1 MFYFSS
7 PASCGVGARP
17 CAAAT
22 EARVAD
28 CGILVEVPQS
38 TDRPEDS
45 DPEHRAHQA
54 ERRLQLLIDSVS
66 DYGIFMLDPT
76 GRIESWNRGAEQ
88 IKGYRPQEIIGQTI
102 ERFYTAEDRASGK
115 PRALLD
121 AARTN
126 GRVEDEG
133 WRLRKDGTRFW
144 ADVVITSQRDA
155 DGELLG
161 FIKVTRDLTE
171 RREAEMRRLDLVHT
185 QEALKLRDEFLSI
198 AAHELRTPLFALKLQ
213 LESALTQREHLEEK
227 HVTKLERATRNAE
240 RLGDLINTLMDV
252 ARIAQGKLKL
262 APVRFDLGALVDE
275 VVDRLHEAAVESK
288 CTVLTERAEGIDGV
302 WDPLRIGQVLSNLLI
317 NSFKYAAGGRVDVQL
332 AREGDEALLRVMD
345 RGPGIPEAQLE
356 RVFGRFER
364 AVSARHYGG
373 LGLGLYVARE
383 IVLAHAGTVR
393 AHNRDGGGA
402 VVEVRL
408 PIGKAEA

>member
-1 MFYFSS
+1 VRVSAACA
-7 PASCGVGARP
+7 PATA
-17 CAAAT
+17 
-22 EARVAD
+22 ARVAD
-28 CGILVEVPQS
+28 WGILVAVSQA
-38 TDRPEDS
+38 TDRPDGS

-76 GRIESWNRGAEQ
+76 GRVETWNRGAEQ

-102 ERFYTAEDRASGK
+102 ETFYTPEDRASGR
-115 PRALLD
+115 PRALLEI
-121 AARTN
+121 ARTK

-133 WRLRKDGTRFW
+133 WRVRKDGTRFW

-171 RREAEMRRLDLVHT
+171 RREAELRRLDLVHT

-213 LESALTQREHLEEK
+213 LESALTQRQQLEEK
-227 HVTKLERATRNAE
+227 HVTKLERAARNAE

-288 CTVLTERAEGIDGV
+288 CTVHTERPEALEGI
-302 WDPLRIGQVLSNLLI
+302 WDPLRIGQVLSNLLV
-317 NSFKYAAGGRVDVQL
+317 NSFKYAAGSRVDVQL
-332 AREGDEALLRVMD
+332 TREGDEAVLRVMD

-364 AVSARHYGG
+364 AVSARNYGG

-383 IVLAHAGTVR
+383 IVLAHGGLVR
-393 AHNRDGGGA
+393 AYNRDGDGA
-402 VVEVRL
+402 IVEARL